1 MGLACTWVTARMSA
15 AMCDDD
21 AEEVCYDE
29 WSLPS
34 HCAKIVDG
42 GCHPCFDGQVKCGA
56 RPGFSGICVD
66 VCCDKSESEDCY
78 KDDGEKYCAKF
89 TDGGCPCGDGYV
101 RCHYE
106 KRRIEPFPGLGYC
119 EPASWCCKEDE
130 ELCDYYDS
138 RTRLSTRYCAPK
150 TAKGGCPKIVES
162 E

>member
-1 MGLACTWVTARMSA
+1 
-15 AMCDDD
+15 MCDDD

-42 GCHPCFDGQVKCGA
+42 GCHPSFDDVVSRGE
-56 RPGFSGICVD
+56 RTGFSGICVD

-78 KDDGEKYCAKF
+78 NDDGEKYCAKF
-89 TDGGCPCGDGYV
+89 TDYGCPCGDGYV

-119 EPASWCCKEDE
+119 EPASWCCVLQRRRGIVRLLRQQDKAIDKV
-130 ELCDYYDS
+130 LCTKNS
-138 RTRLSTRYCAPK
+138 
-150 TAKGGCPKIVES
+150 
-162 E
+162 